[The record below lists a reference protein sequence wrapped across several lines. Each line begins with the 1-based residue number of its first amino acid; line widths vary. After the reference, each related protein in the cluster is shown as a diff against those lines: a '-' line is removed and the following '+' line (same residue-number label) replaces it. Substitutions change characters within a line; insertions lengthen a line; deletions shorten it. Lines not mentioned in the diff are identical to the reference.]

1 MKLPSFGKAIVILSV
16 IIGLIGEMLA
26 LYYWG
31 QGSWDELI
39 SFILQILTFYG
50 LGMTFLS
57 RMEVLREAK
66 FKLDDITSANLFIFI
81 GGNFRLISMF
91 LHIASLGIQS
101 QKTRISPLGETGGCL
116 LTLVTPVIL
125 LYALFHILVVMPVTY
140 VFYLLASAIVE
151 SVRISSKDAI
161 VSTVNQSTNVEL
173 SLREIVSRD
182 PVTAKSVIVGVPAAL
197 ITLILKLI
205 NLFF

>member
-1 MKLPSFGKAIVILSV
+1 MKLSPFGKALVILSV
-16 IIGLIGEMLA
+16 ITVLIGEMLA

-31 QGSWDELI
+31 QGSWDDHV

-50 LGMTFLS
+50 LGITFLS

-81 GGNFRLISMF
+81 GGNFRFISMF

-101 QKTRISPLGETGGCL
+101 RKTRISALGETGGCL
-116 LTLVTPVIL
+116 LTLLTPGIV
-125 LYALFHILVVMPVTY
+125 LYSLFHVLVVMPITY

-151 SVRISSKDAI
+151 TVQTSGQDVII
-161 VSTVNQSTNVEL
+161 STVNQSTNVEF
-173 SLREIVSRD
+173 SLRAIVSRD
-182 PVTAKSVIVGVPAAL
+182 PVTAKSVLVGVPAAL
-197 ITLILKLI
+197 ITLVLKLI
-205 NLFF
+205 MLFS